1 MKKFEIYFGVL
12 RLPVDFVMTFLALLA
27 SYEIRRSDF
36 VLQFLEPVD
45 LNFVQAYQSFT
56 NYSLVLAVIMLL
68 ILMSFGMYSLRT
80 TDTLGAQIKKV
91 FMASGIWLMIIVTY
105 FFVQRSFPFSRA
117 VILSSTLMVAFFVS
131 FGRICVN
138 GIQRFLLKRGAG
150 VRDVILIGNN
160 NALLTQIY
168 ASLNRDYRFNV
179 RGYVSSVKA
188 PVSIPSKLKLGNFSD
203 LENIFKRRKFDD
215 VIHIGKFKD
224 EVNNEELLNLCKIYH
239 RDYQFVP
246 QVFEL
251 QRTNILLSNVAGF
264 PLFRLK
270 RTSLDGWGRVFK
282 RVFDI
287 VVSLILLIVL
297 SPVFIV
303 SAIGIKLTSKGP
315 VFFRK
320 DDQGRVIMRVGHEG
334 RLFCCL
340 KFRTMKINT
349 HSQRYD
355 QLAKNNIRKND
366 PLVKIKGD
374 PRITSFGKLLRRFD
388 IDELP
393 QLWNVLVGDMSLVGP
408 RPHLEE
414 EVDKYQEHHRF
425 VFTIKPGITGL
436 AQVSGRS
443 DLNFEDEV
451 RLDSYYIENWSI
463 WMDVKILLRTIFVV
477 LKGHGE
483 NEV

>member
-12 RLPVDFVMTFLALLA
+12 RLPVDFIMTFLALLA
-27 SYEIRRSDF
+27 SYEIRRSEF

-45 LNFVQAYQSFT
+45 LNFLQAYHSFT
-56 NYSLVLAVIMLL
+56 KYSLVLAVIMVL
-68 ILMSFGMYSLRT
+68 ILMSYGMYSLRT
-80 TDTLGAQIKKV
+80 TDTLGAQVKKA
-91 FMASGIWLMIIVTY
+91 FLASGIWLMIIVTY

-117 VILSSTLMVAFFVS
+117 VILGSALMVAMFLS
-131 FGRICVN
+131 FGRVMVN
-138 GIQRFLLKRGAG
+138 AVQRMFLKRGAG

-168 ASLNRDYRFNV
+168 ASLNKDYRFNV
-179 RGYVSSVKA
+179 RGYVSSIKA
-188 PVSIPSKLKLGNFSD
+188 PASIPSKLKLGNFGD

-224 EVNNEELLNLCKIYH
+224 EVNNEELLSLCRIHH

-246 QVFEL
+246 EVFEL
-251 QRTNILLSNVAGF
+251 QRTNILLNSVAGF

-282 RVFDI
+282 RAFD
-287 VVSLILLIVL
+287 VVGSALLLLIL
-297 SPVFIV
+297 SPVFLI
-303 SAIGIKLTSKGP
+303 AALGIKLTSDGP

-320 DDQGRVIMRVGHEG
+320 DDQGKVIKRVGHEG

-349 HSQRYD
+349 HSQRYNELSSKD
-355 QLAKNNIRKND
+355 IRKAD

-374 PRITSFGKLLRRFD
+374 PRITAFGKFLRRFD

-393 QLWNVLVGDMSLVGP
+393 QLWNVLIGDMSLVGP
-408 RPHLEE
+408 RPHLQE

-436 AQVSGRS
+436 AQVNGRS

-463 WMDVKILLRTIFVV
+463 WMDVKILLRTVLVV

-483 NEV
+483 HS